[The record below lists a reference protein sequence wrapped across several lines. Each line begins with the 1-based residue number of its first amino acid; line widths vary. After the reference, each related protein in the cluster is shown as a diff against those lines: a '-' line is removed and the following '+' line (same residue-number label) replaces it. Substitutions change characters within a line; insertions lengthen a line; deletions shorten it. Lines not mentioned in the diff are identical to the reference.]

1 MGFQAALVN
10 ELGSLKMVLDVV
22 GMNMPCGGR
31 AVAVCFICGSL

>member
-22 GMNMPCGGR
+22 GMNMLCGGEPLLF
-31 AVAVCFICGSL
+31 ALYAAA

>member
-22 GMNMPCGGR
+22 GMNMPCGGEPLLF
-31 AVAVCFICGSL
+31 ALYAAA